1 MGRRRH
7 CDAAATGM
15 ETTDSA
21 GSLSRDAVQH
31 FLESR
36 PPGFLDA
43 RSSATL
49 QLPILER
56 RPSEALDS
64 WQLSYYLEYRR
75 VPISSICELGEREYF
90 QQYPNQD
97 IRARQEIAAQL
108 ASESDNLGM
117 AGTIEL
123 FRFFLDAEHGER
135 FFEGIFLLLARR
147 VRADQCSFSL
157 ADLLQRSPEQP
168 DARTPSAASEAT
180 EDSEDTVDYQ
190 HTYTAT
196 SGEIAESD
204 PYM

>member
-1 MGRRRH
+1 M
-7 CDAAATGM
+7 DM
-15 ETTDSA
+15 ETTASA
-21 GSLSRDAVQH
+21 GTFCRSAVQH
-31 FLESR
+31 FLESK
-36 PPGFLDA
+36 PPGFIDA

-75 VPISSICELGEREYF
+75 VPISSIYELGEREYF

-108 ASESDNLGM
+108 ATEAVFLGM

-147 VRADQCSFSL
+147 VQEDQCSLSL

-168 DARTPSAASEAT
+168 DARAPSEASEAT
-180 EDSEDTVDYQ
+180 VDSEDTVDYLQ
-190 HTYTAT
+190 THTTT
-196 SGEIAESD
+196 CGEIAESD

>member
-1 MGRRRH
+1 M
-7 CDAAATGM
+7 DM

-21 GSLSRDAVQH
+21 GTFCRSAVQH
-31 FLESR
+31 FLESK

-90 QQYPNQD
+90 HQYPNQD
-97 IRARQEIAAQL
+97 ICARQEIAAQL
-108 ASESDNLGM
+108 ANESDNLGM

-147 VRADQCSFSL
+147 VRADQCSLSL

-168 DARTPSAASEAT
+168 AAKTPSAASEAT